1 MNRKNTY
8 SAAILLLSSMSNT
21 ENGEIKKWFAKSRF
35 LTSEATD
42 IFQAL
47 EIISD
52 FTIRQCPEVV
62 LLDVD
67 SFADDFPFI
76 NKMVSVMTIDGE
88 ISILALSDSGK
99 NIKNKNCFEGNFAEV
114 RTELDKILPE
124 HKRSVAIAA

>member
-8 SAAILLLSSMSNT
+8 SAAILMLSSMSNT
-21 ENGEIKKWFAKSRF
+21 EHGEIKKWFENSRF

-99 NIKNKNCFEGNFAEV
+99 KIKNKNCFEGNFAEV
-114 RTELDKILPE
+114 RTQLDKILPE

>member
-1 MNRKNTY
+1 
-8 SAAILLLSSMSNT
+8 MSNI
-21 ENGEIKKWFAKSRF
+21 ENGEIKKWFENSRF

-67 SFADDFPFI
+67 SGAEDFSFI
-76 NKMVSVMTIDGE
+76 NKMVSAMTLDGE
-88 ISILALSDSGK
+88 ISILALSETGK
-99 NIKNKNCFEGNFAEV
+99 NIKHKNYFEGNFAEV
-114 RTELDKILPE
+114 RMQLDKIMPE
-124 HKRSVAIAA
+124 HKRAAAIA